1 MHHYRRNIGDYH
13 KKAGRLSIL
22 QHGVYNLLDACATA
36 STVKMRGLSIVVIES
51 PSGSRLAMGSWLEI
65 LADA

>member
-1 MHHYRRNIGDYH
+1 MQELHKVIAIG
-13 KKAGRLSIL
+13 AGRERWMASAR
-22 QHGVYNLLDACATA
+22 NLLDACATA
-36 STVKMRGLSIVVIES
+36 STVKMRGLSIVVVES